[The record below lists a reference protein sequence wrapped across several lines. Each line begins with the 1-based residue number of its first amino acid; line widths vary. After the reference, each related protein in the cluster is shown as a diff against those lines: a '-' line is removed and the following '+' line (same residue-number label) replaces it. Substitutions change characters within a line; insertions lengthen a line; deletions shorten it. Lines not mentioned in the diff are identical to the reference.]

1 MEVAMRR
8 AVWLICVLALVG
20 CRTYVPVTTVKTEY
34 RDRERI
40 ERDTVSV
47 RDSITTFIKG
57 DTVLIDKWH
66 TVYKERLRRDSIYIA
81 KHDTVTVT
89 KEVVKVEKKMS
100 WTVTWVIAALTALL
114 VYAWRK
120 GWLTRLVRWLLRRW
134 G

>member
-1 MEVAMRR
+1 MKRI
-8 AVWLICVLALVG
+8 WLILLLALVG
-20 CRTYVPVTTVKTEY
+20 CRTYVPVETIRTEY

-40 ERDTVSV
+40 ERDTVNV
-47 RDSITTFIKG
+47 RDSINIYIKG
-57 DTVLIDKWH
+57 DTVLADRWH

-81 KHDTVTVT
+81 KHDTATVT
-89 KEVVKVEKKMS
+89 KEVIKVKKETN
-100 WTVTWVIAALTALL
+100 WAATWVIAALTALL

>member
-1 MEVAMRR
+1 MTRI
-8 AVWLICVLALVG
+8 WLILALTLVG
-20 CRTYVPVTTVKTEY
+20 CRTYVPVETIRTEY

-40 ERDTVSV
+40 ERDTVNV
-47 RDSITTFIKG
+47 RDSINIYIKG
-57 DTVLIDKWH
+57 DTVLADRWH

-100 WTVTWVIAALTALL
+100 WTATWVIAALTALL

-120 GWLTRLVRWLLRRW
+120 GWLTMLVRRLLRRW

>member
-1 MEVAMRR
+1 MRR
-8 AVWLICVLALVG
+8 AVWVICVLALAG
-20 CRTYVPVTTVKTEY
+20 CRTYAPVETIRTEY

-47 RDSITTFIKG
+47 RDSITTYIKG

-81 KHDTVTVT
+81 KHDTATVT
-89 KEVVKVEKKMS
+89 KEVIKVKKETN
-100 WTVTWVIAALTALL
+100 WAATWVIAALTALL

-120 GWLTRLVRWLLRRW
+120 GWLTRLVRWLLQRW

>member
-1 MEVAMRR
+1 MRR

-66 TVYKERLRRDSIYIA
+66 TVYKELVRRDSIYIA
-81 KHDTVTVT
+81 KHDTATVT
-89 KEVVKVEKKMS
+89 KEVIKVKKETN
-100 WTVTWVIAALTALL
+100 WAATWIIAGLMVLL
-114 VYAWRK
+114 GIAWKK
-120 GWLTRLVRWLLRRW
+120 GWIKKLINIILKW
-134 G
+134 